1 MTISGHLFRSLYLNS
16 YADTYFLRPPSFTM
30 SASQEQHPNPAPFNA
45 ETPQQASSSRGD
57 VGRLVGPIVGI
68 IVVLIILTVLV
79 YLWRRETARRN
90 DHESERSSEKGD
102 LDMDSDLER
111 GDTPEPIVYR
121 PRNSNRDAPK
131 IRSVHFDSFADNLL
145 PPPYTK
151 TPELRKP
158 EPAVVRITQ

>member
-1 MTISGHLFRSLYLNS
+1 
-16 YADTYFLRPPSFTM
+16 M
-30 SASQEQHPNPAPFNA
+30 SADQQQHSNPAPFNA
-45 ETPQQASSSRGD
+45 EDPQQTSSSQGN

-68 IVVLIILTVLV
+68 IVVLIIFTVLM
-79 YLWRRETARRN
+79 YLWRRETTRQN
-90 DHESERSSEKGD
+90 EHEHESEKSEKSD
-102 LDMDSDLER
+102 IDMDSDLER
-111 GDTPEPIVYR
+111 GPTPEPVIYR

-151 TPELRKP
+151 TPEPRKP

>member
-1 MTISGHLFRSLYLNS
+1 MSLPTDRPNANS
-16 YADTYFLRPPSFTM
+16 
-30 SASQEQHPNPAPFNA
+30 APFNA
-45 ETPQQASSSRGD
+45 EEPQRTSSSGD

-68 IVVLIILTVLV
+68 IVVLIIFTILV
-79 YLWRRETARRN
+79 YLWRRETAPE
-90 DHESERSSEKGD
+90 HELERASEKSD
-102 LDMDSDLER
+102 LDVDSDLER
-111 GDTPEPIVYR
+111 GPTPEPVYR

-151 TPELRKP
+151 TPEPRKP